1 MRGIVETCIVLVWR
15 TAEERESCADEGVV
29 DGKREEGSIQETYF
43 GGSIIA
49 KLRGFAI
56 FPSRSF
62 FLLILLPWHDESHD
76 GIHFS
81 FPRTLSRLKAK
92 RARLVP
98 ETKT

>member
-1 MRGIVETCIVLVWR
+1 MHRATVVWR
-15 TAEERESCADEGVV
+15 TAERREKAVHTRALLTG
-29 DGKREEGSIQETYF
+29 REKSIQETYF

-62 FLLILLPWHDESHD
+62 FLLILLPWHEESHD

>member
-1 MRGIVETCIVLVWR
+1 MENSG
-15 TAEERESCADEGVV
+15 EERESCAHKEGVV
-29 DGKREEGSIQETYF
+29 DGKREEESIQETYF

-62 FLLILLPWHDESHD
+62 FFLILLPWHEESHD

-81 FPRTLSRLKAK
+81 FPLSLSRLEAK